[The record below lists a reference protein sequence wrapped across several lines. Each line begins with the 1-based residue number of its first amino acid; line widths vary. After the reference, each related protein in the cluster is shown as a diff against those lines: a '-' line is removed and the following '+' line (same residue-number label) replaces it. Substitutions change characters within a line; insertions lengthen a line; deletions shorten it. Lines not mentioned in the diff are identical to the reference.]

1 MDLGRSL
8 SWLLIL
14 RGILAILFGIVALI
28 WPGLTAVALAIVF
41 GVYVLID
48 GAGLVV
54 SGIRGKNQA
63 GQFDRGRRVLF
74 VVAGLIG
81 IAAGIGTLIWPDITV
96 IVLALWA
103 GAWAVLTGA
112 SEIGAAIRL
121 RKEMTGEWLLILVG
135 ALSVIAGLLIFLRP
149 DIGALALA
157 QLLGVYGL
165 IAGVLLLIAGWRVR
179 RAVSATVPVPE

>member
-1 MDLGRSL
+1 
-8 SWLLIL
+8 
-14 RGILAILFGIVALI
+14 
-28 WPGLTAVALAIVF
+28 
-41 GVYVLID
+41 
-48 GAGLVV
+48 
-54 SGIRGKNQA
+54 
-63 GQFDRGRRVLF
+63 VLF